1 MTIFFVRKQPA
12 RFVPLATVLSSS
24 LCAALT
30 LAAAPA
36 RAATVTVNTTTP
48 NSSTDNKCG
57 LVEAVQAIN
66 QASTYRSCTYT
77 ANGQSDKIIFSVSGT
92 HAVATSLTLT
102 RNVEITGLGQ
112 SSTIVTSTGNC
123 TFCSF
128 GSASGAT
135 HVVGLRSMT
144 IQKASASSNTIGI
157 MVLPSSAVR
166 LYTDSVRVTG
176 FTAYG
181 IYGYESNVTLQINAS
196 TIDSNASGIYLGG
209 GFLQLTSSTVR
220 NNTQGGINIY
230 QWDSP
235 VHYSYISG
243 STIRDN
249 TASNGAG
256 VKVDVDEFVDDSTTP
271 ALDISNSTISGNN
284 ATGYGGGLF
293 AKAFVRVATTL
304 FDNNSAAQ
312 IGGGFVAY
320 ERSTGYPIHIE
331 NSAFKNNRATH
342 GAGFSNYGPFDGQLI
357 KVSLFHSTF
366 ASNVATGDG
375 GGIYSLSQIDTA
387 ENLTLHGNQAA
398 RGGGLFHQSGGE
410 SHLFHCTITGN
421 RATQSSGGGGLWI
434 ETGNPLYRF
443 NIIAENRAG
452 AGSTPP
458 LNNVVTTAP
467 SLNAEYNLLDDVTG
481 VTAIFPTS
489 SSGGTNLVGN
499 PQLGALGYN
508 GGFGDTR
515 PLLASS
521 PALDHIPPDQDDTEF
536 DQRGIIRPVD
546 GNFNGIA
553 SPDIGALE
561 MNSTFAMYEGES
573 QTVAA
578 QSNETLTT
586 ESNAAYS
593 AGIGRVKQ
601 ANLNGYVTLQT
612 PALQPGT
619 YGVIVWFKKAS
630 NAGRFRLA
638 VGTSASSTTNL
649 GGETDGYRSTAQWT
663 KVNLGTITVSSAGA
677 RYFKFTATSKNGSSS
692 GYWMFIDAIQLY
704 KTN

>member
-1 MTIFFVRKQPA
+1 MTV
-12 RFVPLATVLSSS
+12 
-24 LCAALT
+24 
-30 LAAAPA
+30 AAAPA

-48 NSSTDNKCG
+48 DSSSDNKCG

-77 ANGQSDKIIFSVSGT
+77 ANGQSDKIVFSVSGT
-92 HAVATSLTLT
+92 HAVATSLTPT

-128 GSASGAT
+128 GSSSGAT

-144 IQKASASSNTIGI
+144 IQKNASASGNTFGV

-176 FTAYG
+176 FGIG
-181 IYGYESNVTLQINAS
+181 IYAYASNATLQINGS
-196 TIDSNASGIYLGG
+196 TIDSNQTGIYLGG

-220 NNTQGGINIY
+220 NNTLGGIQIY

-235 VHYSYISG
+235 AHYSYISN

-249 TASNGAG
+249 AATDGAG
-256 VKVDVDEFVDDSTTP
+256 IRVFAEDNVDDSSSP
-271 ALDISNSTISGNN
+271 VLDITGSTISGNN
-284 ATGYGGGLF
+284 ATGNGGGLF
-293 AKAFVRVATTL
+293 ANAAVRVASTV
-304 FDNNSAAQ
+304 FDNNSAGNL
-312 IGGGFVAY
+312 GGGFVAY
-320 ERSTGYPIHIE
+320 ERGGGYPVEI
-331 NSAFKNNRATH
+331 NTSVFKNNRAAK
-342 GAGFSNYGPFDGQLI
+342 GAGFSNYGPSDGQRV
-357 KVSLFHSTF
+357 KVQLYQSTF
-366 ASNVATGDG
+366 GPSNVATSDG
-375 GGIYSLSQIDTA
+375 GGIYSFSQIDVA
-387 ENLTLHGNQAA
+387 ENLTIHGNQAA
-398 RGGGLFHQSGGE
+398 RGGGLFHDSGGE
-410 SHLFHCTITGN
+410 SHLFHCTVTGN
-421 RATQSSGGGGLWI
+421 RATQSNGGGGMWLR
-434 ETGNPLYRF
+434 TGNPVYRF

-452 AGSTPP
+452 TGSTPP
-458 LNNVVTTAP
+458 LNNVVTTNP
-467 SLNAEYNLLDDVTG
+467 SLNAGYNLLDDVTG
-481 VTAIFPTS
+481 VSALFPTS

-499 PQLGALGYN
+499 AQLGPFGYN

-521 PALDHIPPDQDDTEF
+521 PALDYIPPDQDGTEL

-546 GNFNGIA
+546 GNFNGTA

-561 MNSTFAMYEGES
+561 MNSSSTMYEGES

-578 QSNETLTT
+578 QSGETLTT
-586 ESNAAYS
+586 ESNGSYS

-612 PALQPGT
+612 PTIQPGT

-649 GGETDGYRSTAQWT
+649 GGETDGYRSAAQWT

-677 RYFKFTATSKNGSSS
+677 RYFKLTATSKNGSSS